1 MKRDMDLV
9 RNLLLQVE
17 ELNGPMMNDL
27 MVDEKDADERARV
40 GYHLRML
47 VDEDFLN
54 GDDGSGMMHE
64 DWYNLQLAWQG
75 HEFLDTLR
83 DKTVWEKSK
92 QIAGQASVGSAKALF
107 DIGKAVVGAAITS
120 ALKSHGIG

>member
-9 RNLLLQVE
+9 RSLLLRVE
-17 ELNGPMMNDL
+17 DLSWPMMNEL
-27 MVDEKDADERARV
+27 MVDEKDAGERARV

-47 VDEDFLN
+47 VEEGFLT

-83 DKTVWEKSK
+83 EKTVWEKSK
-92 QIAGQASVGSAKALF
+92 KIAGEASVGSAKALF
-107 DIGKAVVGAAITS
+107 DIGKAVVGAAISS

>member
-9 RNLLLQVE
+9 RSLLLRVE
-17 ELNGPMMNDL
+17 DLNGPMMNDL

-40 GYHLRML
+40 GYHIRML
-47 VDEDFLN
+47 VHEDFLK

-64 DWYNLQLAWQG
+64 DWYNLQLSWRG

-83 DKTVWEKSK
+83 SHTVWEQSK
-92 QIAGQASVGSAKALF
+92 KYAGEAGVMSAKALF
-107 DIGKAVVGAAITS
+107 DIGKAIATAAVTGV
-120 ALKSHGIG
+120 LKNHGL

>member
-9 RNLLLQVE
+9 RSLLLRVE
-17 ELNGPMMNDL
+17 DLNGPMMNDL
-27 MVDEKDADERARV
+27 MADEKDADERARV
-40 GYHLRML
+40 GYHIRML

-64 DWYNLQLAWQG
+64 DWYKWRG

-83 DKTVWEKSK
+83 SHTVCRSCQRQTTVLLLAVWRI
-92 QIAGQASVGSAKALF
+92 IATVPSPSRAPR
-107 DIGKAVVGAAITS
+107 
-120 ALKSHGIG
+120 